1 MPLRVAWGTWHLREG
16 IILKLEDSESGAVGF
31 GEIAPLESFGTESL
45 ETALR
50 HIFALKREMPVQE
63 LEACIPEAPSAAAFG
78 LRSALNSL
86 IEGNLETVPVNSSA
100 LVNMDSLEAKLDA
113 LRESGTSVFKLKVG
127 IQPASEEQTQLDAI
141 VAALNEDE
149 LLRLDPNQSWDM
161 TIWDTW
167 RPWLK
172 NARKHIQFIEEP
184 FDVESMAQE
193 ELLKLSS
200 KSPVPFALDESLS
213 RTGTQQWID
222 AEWPGFWIIKPS
234 LQGDSAAWLASL
246 NNSDKVIL
254 SSAFETGIGLS
265 SIICLAQGFQHNA
278 HGLGTHAWFDDEIGI
293 QPQGCALSPLT
304 IDKMEIIW
312 NNLPDD

>member
-16 IILKLEDSESGAVGF
+16 IILKLEDPQSGVVGF

-50 HIFALKREMPVQE
+50 HIFALKREMPQHE
-63 LEACIPEAPSAAAFG
+63 LEACIPEAPAAASFG

-86 IEGNLETVPVNSSA
+86 NESDLEPIPVHSSA

-127 IQPASEEQTQLDAI
+127 IQPASEEQAHLDAI

-149 LLRLDPNQSWDM
+149 LLRLDPNQSWDL
-161 TIWDTW
+161 TTWDVW

-184 FDVESMAQE
+184 FDVESMTQE
-193 ELLKLSS
+193 QLLKLSG
-200 KSPVPFALDESLS
+200 KSPVPIALDESLS
-213 RTGTQQWID
+213 RTGTQPWID

-234 LQGDSAAWLASL
+234 LQGDPSAWLGSL

-254 SSAFETGIGLS
+254 SSAFETGIGMS
-265 SIICLAQGFQHNA
+265 SIICLAQGFVQNA

-293 QPQGCALSPLT
+293 PTQGCALSPLT
-304 IDKMEIIW
+304 KDKMESIW